1 MKSRKMNYSQKINHG
16 FTLIELLIAVVIV
29 AVLAT
34 VATVSYQSYI
44 VRENRQ
50 LAEHSL
56 NAAVSKM
63 EQYYAQNGRY
73 TNESGA
79 WPGLFAESITGSSG
93 VVYTLSLVPSTPNAQ
108 NYAILAT
115 PQGSIQSDDGNI
127 CIDRQGNITWPASDT
142 NCSITTSAST
152 PALTMPHEDCF
163 NVQFSAGKFSDG
175 NYGGYPICDDAHYPE
190 SQYPNGCPVGVY
202 YTCSAKCQG
211 SIVLRDCSGK
221 CDGNGV
227 TVYCWFGACSG
238 VGAASCTYMNCGAND
253 PISPDPYHRTPSPN
267 C

>member
-1 MKSRKMNYSQKINHG
+1 MKSRKISYTQRIDNG

-34 VATVSYQSYI
+34 VSIISYQNYI

-50 LAEHSL
+50 LAEHTL
-56 NAAVSKM
+56 TAAASKM

-73 TNESGA
+73 TNGSGA
-79 WPGLFAESITGSSG
+79 WPSLFAESISGSSG
-93 VVYTLSLVPSTPNAQ
+93 TIYTLSLVPSTPNAQ
-108 NYAILAT
+108 SYAILAT
-115 PQGSIQSDDGNI
+115 PQGNIQGSDGNI

-142 NCSITTSAST
+142 NCGITAAAST

-175 NYGGYPICDDAHYPE
+175 NYGGYPVCDEAHFPLA
-190 SQYPNGCPVGVY
+190 QYPDGCPVGVY
-202 YTCSAKCQG
+202 YECSANCRG
-211 SIVLRDCSGK
+211 SIVLRNCSGL
-221 CDGNGV
+221 CDGAGV
-227 TVYCWFGACSG
+227 TVYCWIGRCSG

-253 PISPDPYHRTPSPN
+253 PRSPDPLHSTPSPD

>member
-1 MKSRKMNYSQKINHG
+1 MKPRKMNYSQNINWG

-79 WPGLFAESITGSSG
+79 WPGLFAESITSSSG
-93 VVYTLSLVPSTPNAQ
+93 VVYTLSLVPSKPNAQ
-108 NYAILAT
+108 SYAILAT